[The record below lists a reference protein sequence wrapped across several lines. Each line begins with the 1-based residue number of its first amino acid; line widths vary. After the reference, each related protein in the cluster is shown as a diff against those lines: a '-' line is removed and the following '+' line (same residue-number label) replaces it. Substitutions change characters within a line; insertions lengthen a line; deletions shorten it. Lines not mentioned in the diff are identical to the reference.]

1 MTNSPGSTS
10 GSATGSIR
18 VLVAE
23 DSPTARALLVRML
36 SSSFGLEVIGEATN
50 GIDAVEMCK
59 RLKPDV
65 VTMDIQM
72 PGIDGFEATKRIMTE
87 CPTPIVIISSLDV
100 KSVEFSM
107 EALRAGALAVLP
119 KPVGPT
125 AVDFGQVSRYL
136 AATVR
141 SMSQV
146 KLVRRWPAVAPYKPF
161 AGAAP
166 SGTSVTPAPIPQRV
180 IAIAASTGGPAALH
194 KLFAQL
200 PEDFPVPILFVQHIA
215 LGFAE
220 GFAKWLDGISPLRV
234 KVARAGDPIR
244 KGTAYLAAD
253 DLHLGVSERSTIIL
267 SSAPPVGSFRPSASF
282 LFESVAQVFG
292 AAATGVI
299 LTGMGND
306 GVEGLRALKAA
317 GGLVIAQD
325 EASSEIFGMP
335 GAAVA
340 AGVTDMILPLDAIA
354 PQLRLIAGPPG
365 ATLAL
370 APQK

>member
-1 MTNSPGSTS
+1 MTNPS
-10 GSATGSIR
+10 GLIR

-36 SSSFGLEVIGEATN
+36 SSSSGLEVIGEATN
-50 GIDAVEMCK
+50 GIDAVEMTK

-72 PGIDGFEATKRIMTE
+72 PGLDGFEATTRIMTE

-119 KPVGPT
+119 KPAGPT
-125 AVDFGQVSRYL
+125 SSDFGQVSRYL

-146 KLVRRWPAVAPYKPF
+146 KLVRRWPANAPYKASAGTLTGTSASAG
-161 AGAAP
+161 AGAAIAK
-166 SGTSVTPAPIPQRV
+166 SATASSTTLRA

-194 KLFAQL
+194 KLFAAL
-200 PEDFPVPILFVQHIA
+200 PADFPVPILFVQHIA

-220 GFAKWLDGISPLRV
+220 GFANWLDGNSKLRV
-234 KVARAGDPIR
+234 KVALAGEPVR
-244 KGTAYLAAD
+244 KGTAYLAPD
-253 DLHLGVSERSTIIL
+253 DHHLGISERMTVVL
-267 SSAPPVGSFRPSASF
+267 SSAPPVGSFRPSGTF
-282 LFESVAQVFG
+282 LFESVSNVLG
-292 AAATGVI
+292 AGAVGVI
-299 LTGMGND
+299 LTGMGSD
-306 GVEGLRALKAA
+306 GLEGLRSLRAA

-340 AGVTDMILPLDAIA
+340 AGVTDLVIPLDGIA
-354 PQLRLIAGPPG
+354 AQLQRIA
-365 ATLAL
+365 ATRS
-370 APQK
+370 

>member
-1 MTNSPGSTS
+1 MTNPS
-10 GSATGSIR
+10 GLIR

-36 SSSFGLEVIGEATN
+36 SSSSGLEVIGEATN
-50 GIDAVEMCK
+50 GIDAVEMTK

-72 PGIDGFEATKRIMTE
+72 PGLDGFEATTRIMTE

-125 AVDFGQVSRYL
+125 SADFGQVSRYL

-146 KLVRRWPAVAPYKPF
+146 KLVRRWPAAAPYKASPVALGPT
-161 AGAAP
+161 AGPRPAAAP
-166 SGTSVTPAPIPQRV
+166 PLKAV
-180 IAIAASTGGPAALH
+180 AIAASTGGPAALH
-194 KLFAQL
+194 KLFAAL

-220 GFAKWLDGISPLRV
+220 GFATWLDGSSRLRV
-234 KVARAGDPIR
+234 KVARAGEPLR
-244 KGTAYLAAD
+244 KGTAYLAPD
-253 DLHLGVSERSTIIL
+253 DQHLGISERSTVVL
-267 SSAPPVGSFRPSASF
+267 SSAPPLGSFRPSGSF
-282 LFESVAQVFG
+282 LFESVASVLG
-292 AAATGVI
+292 AAAVGVI
-299 LTGMGND
+299 LTGMGSD
-306 GVEGLRALKAA
+306 GVAGLRALKAA

-325 EASSEIFGMP
+325 EATSEIFGMP

-340 AGVTDMILPLDAIA
+340 AGVTDLVLPLEGIA
-354 PQLRLIAGPPG
+354 LQLQRIAAARP
-365 ATLAL
+365 
-370 APQK
+370 

>member
-1 MTNSPGSTS
+1 MTNPS
-10 GSATGSIR
+10 GIIR

-36 SSSFGLEVIGEATN
+36 SSASGLEVIGEATN
-50 GIDAVEMCK
+50 GIDAVEMTK
-59 RLKPDV
+59 RLRPDI

-72 PGIDGFEATKRIMTE
+72 PGLDGFEATTRIMTE

-125 AVDFGQVSRYL
+125 AADFGQVSRYL

-146 KLVRRWPAVAPYKPF
+146 KLVRRWPVNAPYKANP
-161 AGAAP
+161 AAMGGIT
-166 SGTSVTPAPIPQRV
+166 SATGTSAGVTLKPASTSALKV

-194 KLFAQL
+194 KLFAAL
-200 PEDFPVPILFVQHIA
+200 PADFPVPILFVQHIA
-215 LGFAE
+215 LGFAD
-220 GFAKWLDGISPLRV
+220 GFASWLDGSSKLRV
-234 KVARAGDPIR
+234 KVARAGEPIR
-244 KGTAYLAAD
+244 KGNAYLAPD
-253 DLHLGVSERSTIIL
+253 DQHLGISERSTVVL
-267 SSAPPVGSFRPSASF
+267 SGAPPVGSFRPSGSF
-282 LFESVAQVFG
+282 LFDSVATVVG
-292 AAATGVI
+292 PAAVGVI
-299 LTGMGND
+299 LTGMGSD
-306 GVEGLRALKAA
+306 GVEGLRALRAA

-325 EASSEIFGMP
+325 EASCEIFGMP

-340 AGVTDMILPLDAIA
+340 AGVADQVLPLDAIA
-354 PQLRLIAGPPG
+354 GQLQRIA
-365 ATLAL
+365 ATRGSA
-370 APQK
+370 

>member
-1 MTNSPGSTS
+1 MTNPS
-10 GSATGSIR
+10 GLIR

-36 SSSFGLEVIGEATN
+36 SAASGLEVIGEATN
-50 GIDAVEMCK
+50 GIDAVEMTK

-72 PGIDGFEATKRIMTE
+72 PGLDGFEATTRIMTE

-125 AVDFGQVSRYL
+125 AADFGQVSRYL

-146 KLVRRWPAVAPYKPF
+146 KLVRRWPANAPYKASASTLTATSASADTRPS
-161 AGAAP
+161 AA
-166 SGTSVTPAPIPQRV
+166 STATLKAIT
-180 IAIAASTGGPAALH
+180 IAASTGGPAALH
-194 KLFAQL
+194 KLFAAL
-200 PEDFPVPILFVQHIA
+200 PAELPVPILFVQHIA

-220 GFAKWLDGISPLRV
+220 GFASWLDGNCQLRV
-234 KVARAGDPIR
+234 KVARAGEPIR
-244 KGTAYLAAD
+244 KGTAYLAPD
-253 DLHLGVSERSTIIL
+253 DQHLGISERMTVVL
-267 SSAPPVGSFRPSASF
+267 SSAPPTGSFRPSASF
-282 LFESVAQVFG
+282 LFESAANVLG
-292 AAATGVI
+292 AGAVGVI
-299 LTGMGND
+299 LTGMGSD
-306 GVEGLRALKAA
+306 GVDGLRTLKAA

-325 EASSEIFGMP
+325 EASCEIFGMP

-340 AGVTDMILPLDAIA
+340 AGVTDLVLPLDNIA
-354 PQLRLIAGPPG
+354 AQLQRIA
-365 ATLAL
+365 ATRS
-370 APQK
+370 